1 LTSSGPL
8 LLNLRPLEKIFSSYW
23 IRSAFYSI
31 LQRFSITLFGLA
43 NFIVL
48 IRSLSK
54 PEMGAWALFLVITSI
69 FEITKTGLL
78 KNAHIRY
85 VSGSNTPGEKAAI
98 ASSSLVINAAITL
111 LFIGLILLFS
121 DWFSVRMHTGTEL
134 ATMLKW
140 FIPGLICMIFFSHL
154 EAIQQSHLDFKG
166 VFAGYF
172 VRQVVFFAC
181 IGGCLMLH
189 IHYSLVDVVLY
200 QSLGFGL
207 GTIVIFYYSRPYI
220 EYKFNPT
227 MAWIRNILQYGK
239 YIFASGAISN
249 IFSNLDQLMT
259 GTFLSPTVV
268 AYYNA
273 ALRINVLLD
282 IPSYA
287 AADIIFPKSA
297 RASVEEG
304 EEKVRYLFERMV
316 GILLSFSTPIALFIL
331 IFPKLVIWAIAGS
344 SYLAAAPILQ
354 LYMITALIRPLQ
366 NQSANL
372 LNSIGK
378 QVVCF
383 WMNTFALAANL
394 LINYACLKTIG
405 FYGAAVGSTVSYSL
419 ALIAWYFLMRRL
431 IGFQPR
437 NIGKY
442 MLESYLM
449 IYSYGMQLIGRRRQS
464 PP

>member
-1 LTSSGPL
+1 M
-8 LLNLRPLEKIFSSYW
+8 EKKLFSSYW

-31 LQRFSITLFGLA
+31 LQRFSITFFGLI
-43 NFIVL
+43 NFVVL
-48 IRSLSK
+48 IRTLSK
-54 PEMGAWALFLVITSI
+54 PQMGAWALFLVVTTI
-69 FEITKTGLL
+69 FEQTKTGLL

-85 VSGSNTPGEKAAI
+85 VSSSNEPDEKSAI
-98 ASSSLVINAAITL
+98 ASSSLVINAGITA
-111 LFIGLILLFS
+111 LFILLICLFS
-121 DWFSVRMHTGTEL
+121 DWASFRLHTGTEL
-134 ATMLKW
+134 ASMLKW
-140 FIPGLICMIFFSHL
+140 FIPGLICMVFFSHL
-154 EAIQQSHLDFKG
+154 EAIQQSFLDFKG

-172 VRQVVFFAC
+172 VRQIVFFLC
-181 IGGCLMLH
+181 IAGCLVLH
-189 IHYSLVDVVLY
+189 IHYSLLNVVLY
-200 QSLGFGL
+200 QSIGFLL
-207 GTIVIFYYSRPYI
+207 GTLVIFYYSRRYL
-220 EYKFNPT
+220 EYRFNPT
-227 MAWIRNILQYGK
+227 VAWVKRILSYGK

-259 GTFLSPTVV
+259 GTFMSSTVV
-268 AYYNA
+268 AYYNT

-304 EEKVRYLFERMV
+304 AEKVRYLFERMV
-316 GILLSFSTPIALFIL
+316 GILLSFSTPIALFII
-331 IFPKLVIWAIAGS
+331 IFPRLVIWLIAGS

-354 LYMITALIRPLQ
+354 LYMITGLIRPMQ

-378 QVVCF
+378 QAIGF

-405 FYGAAVGSTVSYSL
+405 FYGAAVGSTLSYSL
-419 ALIAWYFLMRRL
+419 ALVAWYFLMRRI
-431 IGFQPR
+431 IGFNPR
-437 NIGKY
+437 NILKY

-449 IYSYGMQLIGRRRQS
+449 IYSFAMQLIRRKQQNPGS
-464 PP
+464 QPPPRN

>member
-1 LTSSGPL
+1 
-8 LLNLRPLEKIFSSYW
+8 LNTRRSCLKYISPLEKPFSSYW

-31 LQRFSITLFGLA
+31 LQRFSVTFFGLI
-43 NFIVL
+43 NLIVL
-48 IRSLSK
+48 IRTLSK
-54 PEMGAWALFLVITSI
+54 PEMGAWALFLAITTI
-69 FEITKTGLL
+69 FEQTKTGLL

-85 VSGSNTPGEKAAI
+85 VSSSNESTQKSAI
-98 ASSSLVINAAITL
+98 ASSSLLINAGITG
-111 LFIGLILLFS
+111 LFIILICLCSGWVSARL
-121 DWFSVRMHTGTEL
+121 HTGTEL

-140 FIPGLICMIFFSHL
+140 FTPGLICMVFFSHL
-154 EAIQQSHLDFKG
+154 EAIQQSFLDFKG

-172 VRQVVFFAC
+172 VRQIVFFLC
-181 IGGCLMLH
+181 IGSCLVLH

-207 GTIVIFYYSRPYI
+207 GTLVIFYYSRQYL
-220 EYKFNPT
+220 EYRFNPT
-227 MAWIRNILQYGK
+227 VSWIKHILGYGK

-259 GTFLSPTVV
+259 GTFMTSTVV
-268 AYYNA
+268 AYYNTA
-273 ALRINVLLD
+273 TRINTLLD

-316 GILLSFSTPIALFIL
+316 GILLSFSTPIALFII
-331 IFPKLVIWAIAGS
+331 IFPKLVIWLIAGS
-344 SYLAAAPILQ
+344 SYLPAAPILQ
-354 LYMITALIRPLQ
+354 LYMITGLIRPMQ

-378 QVVCF
+378 QAICF
-383 WMNTFALAANL
+383 WMNTFALTANL
-394 LINYACLKTIG
+394 LINYAFLKTIG
-405 FYGAAVGSTVSYSL
+405 FYGAAVGSTLSYSL

-437 NIGKY
+437 NILKY

-449 IYSYGMQLIGRRRQS
+449 IYSFGRQFIGRGSKS
-464 PP
+464 P